1 MTRPIWL
8 GRAARNRHRHAIEQ
22 ASRRWRGGRRDDSAR
37 TRRKIL
43 ISTQVVAAVAVL
55 RPQRAPLSRRRS
67 SAPRSIS
74 SRIFRN
80 GGSSSSASSCLRPS
94 GAVRDASTAASV
106 ANWSN
111 ATAPNAR
118 QRRVPSCGGARR
130 CARSG
135 RTSIAG
141 RSARSALRQV
151 GAAQSGMVFRA
162 GGSLPRPR
170 TTEDGTRGY
179 AQRVNGL
186 GPKGRTLQLVSWP
199 FAASLVKGA

>member
-1 MTRPIWL
+1 MWKSTSESGAPDNSSLSHFSAMTRPSWL
-8 GRAARNRHRHAIEQ
+8 GGAVRNRHRHAIEQ
-22 ASRRWRGGRRDDSAR
+22 ASRRWREGRRDDSAR

-67 SAPRSIS
+67 SAPRSRS

-106 ANWSN
+106 TNWSS

-118 QRRVPSCGGARR
+118 QRFAPSRGGARR

-141 RSARSALRQV
+141 RSARARAPPGRGRSGWYRFFEV
-151 GAAQSGMVFRA
+151 GAA
-162 GGSLPRPR
+162 
-170 TTEDGTRGY
+170 
-179 AQRVNGL
+179 
-186 GPKGRTLQLVSWP
+186 
-199 FAASLVKGA
+199 FAAAHTPRMGLEATLKA